1 MHCALVNETE
11 CWYVQSNVCCR
22 QTQNSLDTQKVLNQE
37 YQPNESAGE
46 HLCSA
51 LPHAVMP
58 LSRQIS
64 FLDAEAVGG
73 EGSGGA
79 LGTPAVLL
87 QWNCQPNLGQ
97 PVSEGMLEN

>member
-1 MHCALVNETE
+1 MSETE

-22 QTQNSLDTQKVLNQE
+22 RTQNSLDTQKVLNQE
-37 YQPNESAGE
+37 YQPNESEGE
-46 HLCSA
+46 CLCRA

-64 FLDAEAVGG
+64 CLDAEAVGG
-73 EGSGGA
+73 EGSGRA

-87 QWNCQPNLGQ
+87 H
-97 PVSEGMLEN
+97 LELRAKPGSACF